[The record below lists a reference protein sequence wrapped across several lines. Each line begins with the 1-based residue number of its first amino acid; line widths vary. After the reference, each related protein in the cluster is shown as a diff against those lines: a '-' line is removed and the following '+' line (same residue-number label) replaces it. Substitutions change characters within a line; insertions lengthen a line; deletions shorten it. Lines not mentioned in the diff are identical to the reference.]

1 MKPLTTLEKLTDSLR
16 CLPGVGAKSAAR
28 MSLHLLQ
35 HNRAGGLA
43 LAEALTEAMNRI
55 GHCEQCRN
63 YTEQPLCSLCADQR
77 RDATVICV
85 VETPSDVAAI
95 ESSRSFQGLYHVLMG
110 HLSPLDGIGPDDIG
124 LDKLEERVQR
134 GGVAEVI
141 LATGSTVEGE
151 ATAHYIGGR
160 MTALGVGVSRL
171 ARGVPMGGELDYVD
185 SSTIAQALSGRRP
198 LG

>member
-1 MKPLTTLEKLTDSLR
+1 
-16 CLPGVGAKSAAR
+16 
-28 MSLHLLQ
+28 
-35 HNRAGGLA
+35 
-43 LAEALTEAMNRI
+43 
-55 GHCEQCRN
+55 
-63 YTEQPLCSLCADQR
+63 
-77 RDATVICV
+77 
-85 VETPSDVAAI
+85 
-95 ESSRSFQGLYHVLMG
+95 MG

-124 LDKLEERVQR
+124 LDKLEQRVQQ

-160 MTALGVGVSRL
+160 MAALGVGVSRL